1 MSAGHLE
8 SKTGVRKIFWLHF
21 QLLIQVFLSFC
32 GSGGVV
38 WADSCK
44 KKKRDKNGG
53 FFFHWVRA
61 RVLLLNSW
69 LCRGQGRGLY
79 AKTVA

>member
-1 MSAGHLE
+1 VALGALY
-8 SKTGVRKIFWLHF
+8 RQIL
-21 QLLIQVFLSFC
+21 
-32 GSGGVV
+32 
-38 WADSCK
+38 AK

-61 RVLLLNSW
+61 RVLLLNPW